1 MLICVSGGE
10 RERDERAGERERK
23 GERQGQRER
32 EIMDEDIMEKREGE
46 KEDEQIEAIQEKDCE
61 TTCLQ

>member
-10 RERDERAGERERK
+10 RERGMREREKEREREK
-23 GERQGQRER
+23 DRDKER

-46 KEDEQIEAIQEKDCE
+46 KEDVQIEAIQEKDCE